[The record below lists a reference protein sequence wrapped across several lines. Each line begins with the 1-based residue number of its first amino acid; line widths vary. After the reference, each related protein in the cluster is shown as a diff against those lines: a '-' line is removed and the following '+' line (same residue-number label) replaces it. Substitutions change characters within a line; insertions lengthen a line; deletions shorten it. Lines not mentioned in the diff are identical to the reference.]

1 VLFSDII
8 GFSRFA
14 EHISA
19 RELIDLVNSHIEVCT
34 HWVSRFGGEVNKLT
48 GDGVLAYFSGR
59 KSDAAIEASLGIIEE
74 MGQRRLRSAADS
86 PHRCLYGGVGLAD
99 GLVYEGNIGVK
110 LKLDFT
116 ILGNKVNL
124 ASRLEGLTRELNVRL
139 AVDASVK
146 RRAEVDWPF
155 QSLGRKDLKGQSK
168 PVEVFTLDS
177 LPRLDLD
184 EVYSKIDHHIRRC

>member
-1 VLFSDII
+1 MRVFNLNDESEVLPFAFRQMLTALLESYLTTARYTQPSVFSILQRGLDPGSIAPRRKNATVLFSDII

-34 HWVSRFGGEVNKLT
+34 HWISRFGGEVNKLT

-59 KSDAAIEASLGIIEE
+59 KSDAAIEA
-74 MGQRRLRSAADS
+74 
-86 PHRCLYGGVGLAD
+86 
-99 GLVYEGNIGVK
+99 
-110 LKLDFT
+110 
-116 ILGNKVNL
+116 
-124 ASRLEGLTRELNVRL
+124 
-139 AVDASVK
+139 
-146 RRAEVDWPF
+146 
-155 QSLGRKDLKGQSK
+155 SLGRKDLKGQSK

-184 EVYSKIDHHIRRC
+184 EVYSKIDHHIRHC